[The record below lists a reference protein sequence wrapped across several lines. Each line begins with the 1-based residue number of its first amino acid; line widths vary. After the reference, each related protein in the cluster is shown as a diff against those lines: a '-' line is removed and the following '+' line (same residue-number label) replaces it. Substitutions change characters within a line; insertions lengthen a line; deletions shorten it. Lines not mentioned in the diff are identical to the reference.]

1 MRTYYDIGLNL
12 FVRSFHDPEKIIAD
26 AEAAGV
32 CCILTGAQPDDNEKV
47 DTFVRTHDVYGTAGI
62 HPHVAQHATPADV
75 LRIRE
80 IVSSNPRIVAVGE
93 CGLDYDRMYSPREK
107 QLSVFRSLIQAAED
121 LNKPLFLHEREAEKD
136 FISCFSGHQDICHRS
151 VVHCFTGNRQ
161 MAEKLISM
169 GFYIGITGWM
179 CDKRRADDLRG
190 AVTAIP
196 LDRIMIETDAPYLTP
211 RGFNLPRT
219 NVPQNITYVAETLAS
234 YMGVPTEELVKH
246 ARENTER
253 FFGIGK

>member
-1 MRTYYDIGLNL
+1 
-12 FVRSFHDPEKIIAD
+12 
-26 AEAAGV
+26 
-32 CCILTGAQPDDNEKV
+32 
-47 DTFVRTHDVYGTAGI
+47 
-62 HPHVAQHATPADV
+62 
-75 LRIRE
+75 
-80 IVSSNPRIVAVGE
+80 
-93 CGLDYDRMYSPREK
+93 
-107 QLSVFRSLIQAAED
+107 
-121 LNKPLFLHEREAEKD
+121 
-136 FISCFSGHQDICHRS
+136 
-151 VVHCFTGNRQ
+151 

-169 GFYIGITGWM
+169 GFLYQASPGWI
-179 CDKRRADDLRG
+179 CDERRADDLRG

-219 NVPQNITYVAETLAS
+219 KRAPEHNYVAETLAS